1 MNVLSASE
9 LTSNRSPQAGMPI
22 AIFASGQAIG
32 GEVRRNEVRMF
43 LEPIQCGAELGDGR
57 KCEEIAKVIDAGFV
71 YRKEF
76 EGGRFEQVLDEVHY
90 TMECP
95 KCGRWKRVA
104 TAHSCCKT
112 STALL

>member
-1 MNVLSASE
+1 
-9 LTSNRSPQAGMPI
+9 
-22 AIFASGQAIG
+22 
-32 GEVRRNEVRMF
+32 
-43 LEPIQCGAELGDGR
+43 
-57 KCEEIAKVIDAGFV
+57 VIDAGFV